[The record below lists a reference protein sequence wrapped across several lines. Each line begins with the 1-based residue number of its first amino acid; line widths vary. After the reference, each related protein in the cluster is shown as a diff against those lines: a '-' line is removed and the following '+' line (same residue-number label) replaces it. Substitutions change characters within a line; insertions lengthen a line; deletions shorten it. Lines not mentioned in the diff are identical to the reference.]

1 MKVLAFAYAC
11 EPDKGSEPGAG
22 WMLVRNLATIGEV
35 WVITRANNRPVIEA
49 RSTSTGELAD
59 VHFVY
64 VDLPRWARAWKKGTR
79 GMRLY
84 YVLWQLAALR
94 RARSLKARETFD
106 CVWHLTIANA
116 WLGSAAALVGLPFV
130 YGPVG
135 GGVGAP
141 LGLVPSLGAR
151 GAAYE
156 VLREVARQAARYL
169 NPLARA
175 SWRNADLIL
184 VQNEETRRWLPARHR
199 GKALVYH
206 HAAVEGTDLVP
217 AGRGPG
223 HTAVLAARLIA
234 WKGGALAIRAIA
246 RSPQWRLI
254 VCGTGPEEA
263 RLRRLAAKLGVGG
276 RVDFRG
282 RVPQE
287 ELSSI
292 YAGEAD
298 VFLFPSIHD
307 DAPLAVAEAVAAGLP
322 VVCLDVGG
330 PHLIAGEAGTVVGS
344 RGRAS
349 KVVKA
354 LASALEEAAAAGPPS
369 AETRRRVL
377 MHERREGLL
386 DIVTKAI
393 PRRSGEHRSR

>member
-1 MKVLAFAYAC
+1 MKILAFAYAC
-11 EPDKGSEPGAG
+11 EPGKGSEPGAG

-35 WVITRANNRPVIEA
+35 WVITRANNRSVIEA
-49 RSTSTGELAD
+49 RSPGELAD

-64 VDLPRWARAWKKGTR
+64 VDLPRWARSWKKGTR

-84 YVLWQLAALR
+84 YVLWQFAALS
-94 RARSLKARETFD
+94 RARRLKAGETFD

-135 GGVGAP
+135 GGVRAP

-156 VLREVARQAARYL
+156 ALREVARQGSRFL
-169 NPLARA
+169 NPLARL
-175 SWRNADLIL
+175 SWRNASVIL
-184 VQNEETRRWLPARHR
+184 VQNDETRRWLPARHR
-199 GKALVYH
+199 RKALVYQN
-206 HAAVEGTDLVP
+206 AMVEGVDP
-217 AGRGPG
+217 ESAGGGPG
-223 HTAVLAARLIA
+223 RTAVFAARLIA

-254 VCGTGPEEA
+254 VCGTGPDED
-263 RLRRLAAKLGVGG
+263 RLKGLAEKLGVAD

-287 ELSSI
+287 ELLSI
-292 YAGEAD
+292 YSGEAD

-307 DAPLAVAEAVAAGLP
+307 DSPLAVAEAVAAGLP

-330 PHLIAGEAGTVVGS
+330 PHLIAGDAGTVVGG

-349 KVVKA
+349 KVVRA
-354 LASALEEAAAAGPPS
+354 LASALDRAAAAGPPS
-369 AETRRRVL
+369 VETRRRVL
-377 MHERREGLL
+377 MHERAEGLL
-386 DIVTKAI
+386 DIVTKVI
-393 PRRSGEHRSR
+393 PRRQGEHRGR

>member
-1 MKVLAFAYAC
+1 MKILAFAYAC

-22 WMLVRNLATIGEV
+22 WMLVRNLATFADV
-35 WVITRANNRPVIEA
+35 CVITRANNRPVIEA
-49 RSTSTGELAD
+49 SGDLDGVRFA
-59 VHFVY
+59 Y
-64 VDLPRWARAWKKGTR
+64 VDLPPWARSWKKGTR

-94 RARSLKARETFD
+94 TARRLESSERFD

-116 WLGSAAALVGLPFV
+116 WLGSAAALAGPPFV

-135 GGVGAP
+135 GGVRAP
-141 LGLVPSLGAR
+141 LGLVPSLGAK
-151 GAAYE
+151 GASYE
-156 VLREVARQAARYL
+156 ALREAARQGSRFL
-169 NPLARA
+169 NPLARV
-175 SWRNADLIL
+175 SWRNASVIL

-199 GKALVYH
+199 GKAVVFQN
-206 HAAVEGTDLVP
+206 AAVEGVAADP

-223 HTAVLAARLIA
+223 RTAVFAARLLA
-234 WKGGALAIRAIA
+234 WKGGALAVRAIA
-246 RSPQWRLI
+246 RTPQWRLI
-254 VCGTGPEEA
+254 VCGSGPDEA
-263 RLRRLAAKLGVGG
+263 RLRSLAERLGVRD

-282 RVPQE
+282 RVPQD

-292 YAGEAD
+292 YATEAD

-307 DAPLAVAEAVAAGLP
+307 DSPLAVAEAVAAGLP

-330 PHLIAGEAGTVVGS
+330 PHLIAGDAGTVVRS

-349 KVVKA
+349 KVVGA
-354 LASALEEAAAAGPPS
+354 LASALEEAVAKGPPT

-377 MHERREGLL
+377 MHERAEGLL
-386 DIVTKAI
+386 DIVTTAI
-393 PRRSGEHRSR
+393 PRRAGEHRDR

>member
-1 MKVLAFAYAC
+1 LKILAFAYAC

-22 WMLVRNLATIGEV
+22 WMLVRNLATFGEV

-49 RSTSTGELAD
+49 RSTSTDELAN

-64 VDLPRWARAWKKGTR
+64 VDLPRWARSWKKGTR

-84 YVLWQLAALR
+84 YLLWQFAALS
-94 RARSLKARETFD
+94 RARRLATSESFD

-116 WLGSAAALVGLPFV
+116 WLGSSAALVGLPFV

-135 GGVGAP
+135 GGVRAP
-141 LGLVPSLGAR
+141 LGLVPSLGTR
-151 GAAYE
+151 GTAYE
-156 VLREVARQAARYL
+156 ALREVARQGARYL
-169 NPLARA
+169 NPLARV
-175 SWRNADLIL
+175 SWRNASVIL
-184 VQNEETRRWLPARHR
+184 VQNEETRRWLPARYR
-199 GKALVYH
+199 SKAVVYQN
-206 HAAVEGTDLVP
+206 AAVEDVDLVS
-217 AGRGPG
+217 ARGGPG
-223 HTAVLAARLIA
+223 RTAVFAARLIA

-254 VCGTGPEEA
+254 VCGTGPDED
-263 RLRRLAAKLGVGG
+263 RLKALASKLEVRD

-287 ELSSI
+287 ELMSM
-292 YAGEAD
+292 YATEAD

-307 DAPLAVAEAVAAGLP
+307 DSPLAVAEAVAAGLP

-330 PHLIAGEAGTVVGS
+330 PHLIAGEAGTVVES

-354 LASALEEAAAAGPPS
+354 LASALEEAAAGGPPS
-369 AETRRRVL
+369 AETRRRML
-377 MHERREGLL
+377 MHDRAEGLL
-386 DIVTKAI
+386 DIVTKSI
-393 PRRSGEHRSR
+393 PRPAREHRGR

>member
-1 MKVLAFAYAC
+1 MKILAFAYAC
-11 EPDKGSEPGAG
+11 EPGKGSEPGAG

-49 RSTSTGELAD
+49 SASAGELAG
-59 VHFVY
+59 VRFVY
-64 VDLPRWARAWKKGTR
+64 VDLPAWARSWKKGTR

-84 YVLWQLAALR
+84 YLLWQLAALR
-94 RARSLKARETFD
+94 AARRLEASERFD

-116 WLGSAAALVGLPFV
+116 WLGSAAALAGPPFV

-135 GGVGAP
+135 GGVRAP
-141 LGLVPSLGAR
+141 LGLVPSLGLK

-156 VLREVARQAARYL
+156 ALREVARQGSRYL
-169 NPLARA
+169 NPLARV
-175 SWRNADLIL
+175 SWRNASVIL

-199 GKALVYH
+199 GKALVYQN
-206 HAAVEGTDLVP
+206 AAVEGIDL
-217 AGRGPG
+217 GSSGEGPG
-223 HTAVLAARLIA
+223 RTAVFAARLLA

-254 VCGTGPEEA
+254 VCGAGPDEA
-263 RLRRLAAKLGVGG
+263 RLKKLADRLEVGD

-282 RVPQE
+282 KVAQE
-287 ELSSI
+287 ELMSI
-292 YAGEAD
+292 YATEAD

-307 DAPLAVAEAVAAGLP
+307 DSPLAVAEAVAAGLP

-330 PHLIAGEAGTVVGS
+330 PHLIAGDAGTVVPSG
-344 RGRAS
+344 GRAS
-349 KVVKA
+349 KVVRA

-369 AETRRRVL
+369 AGTRGRMS
-377 MHERREGLL
+377 MHERAEGLL
-386 DIVTKAI
+386 DIVTKVI
-393 PRRSGEHRSR
+393 PRRAGEPRDR